1 MTEAERLMRAGEVDA
16 IVRVPQ
22 DFSRRLAAGD
32 ARMQL
37 LLNGVD
43 STTAQTVEGYVNSAI
58 ATWAQKQVDR
68 AGNKPPALGRVEV
81 VQRMWFNETGN
92 SSWYLVP
99 GLIVLVLTLIG
110 AFLTS
115 LLIAR
120 EWERGTLESLF
131 VTPVRPLELIF
142 AKLAP
147 YLVVGA
153 IDLVLC
159 LLAARFLFEVP
170 LRGSLPILCL
180 ASMLYLLVSLLL
192 GLFISGKTRNQF
204 EASQL
209 AMLVSFMP
217 AMMLSGFV
225 FDLRNVP
232 LVIQVVSAATA
243 GHAFHGADQNAVPG
257 GRPWADHPA
266 QRRHPFPL
274 RRGAGVRH
282 TAHAAQVTGLTA
294 MASFIVTFTQII
306 ALVRKELLALIK
318 EPASRALLIAPAFL
332 QALLYGYGAT
342 YDLTHVPYAV
352 LDQSRSAASTE
363 LLARI
368 DGTGVFV
375 RAATLTSPRQI
386 AEMVDAEK
394 ALLVL
399 SIPPDFAARLGS
411 GQPAPLQL
419 ILDGRNSSTA
429 GSAASH
435 VGAIVAA
442 YNASLGTGAPG
453 IRVER
458 RAWFNPNLESRW
470 NMMPGTDCRAEPDPD
485 PAAGGAVGRPRTR
498 AGHLRPVAGDAAHAR
513 CRSWS
518 ARPLPSDPRSDV
530 AASPPSSS

>member
-1 MTEAERLMRAGEVDA
+1 MRHPEFMRRFIALLRKEVRQMLRDKSNLAVGLLLPIALILLFGYGLSFDVKNAPVAVVLEDSSPDARAAVAGFQGTTYLSPVWVTHMTEAERLLRAGEVDA
-16 IVRVPQ
+16 IVRVPL

-32 ARMQL
+32 ARIQL
-37 LLNGVD
+37 VLNGVN

-204 EASQL
+204 QASQVAL
-209 AMLVSFMP
+209 LVSFMP
-217 AMMLSGFV
+217 ALMLSGFI

-232 LVIQVVSAATA
+232 VVVQAVSQLLPATHFVGLIKTLFLA
-243 GHAFHGADQNAVPG
+243 GDNWPMI
-257 GRPWADHPA
+257 
-266 QRRHPFPL
+266 L
-274 RRGAGVRH
+274 RDCAI
-282 TAHAAQVTGLTA
+282 LTLY
-294 MASFIVTFTQII
+294 
-306 ALVRKELLALIK
+306 ALVL
-318 EPASRALLIAPAFL
+318 
-332 QALLYGYGAT
+332 
-342 YDLTHVPYAV
+342 
-352 LDQSRSAASTE
+352 
-363 LLARI
+363 
-368 DGTGVFV
+368 
-375 RAATLTSPRQI
+375 
-386 AEMVDAEK
+386 
-394 ALLVL
+394 
-399 SIPPDFAARLGS
+399 
-411 GQPAPLQL
+411 
-419 ILDGRNSSTA
+419 
-429 GSAASH
+429 
-435 VGAIVAA
+435 
-442 YNASLGTGAPG
+442 TGA
-453 IRVER
+453 VR
-458 RAWFNPNLESRW
+458 R
-470 NMMPGTDCRAEPDPD
+470 T
-485 PAAGGAVGRPRTR
+485 
-498 AGHLRPVAGDAAHAR
+498 LRKTLD
-513 CRSWS
+513 
-518 ARPLPSDPRSDV
+518 
-530 AASPPSSS
+530 